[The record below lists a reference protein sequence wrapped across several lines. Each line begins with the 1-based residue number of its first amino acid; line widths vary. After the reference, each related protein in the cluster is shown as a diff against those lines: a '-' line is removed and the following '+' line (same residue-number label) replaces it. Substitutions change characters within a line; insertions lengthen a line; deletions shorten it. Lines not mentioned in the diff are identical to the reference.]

1 MSEPKIAKWVHG
13 DELMEKWK
21 VDEYELVRLCNEEK
35 LSLYSADKLEVMGPI
50 TNTVFISHIHGSLKN
65 FFKSHWFSLEDIERI
80 EREQKAKV
88 PIKKLRPNQ
97 RHKEAVRDVA
107 EKLWKINPKITIVK
121 MATRDEIRKVCEG
134 RVYSANTIRN
144 WTKDLCP
151 DRHHGRRPKSKI
163 FKN

>member
-1 MSEPKIAKWVHG
+1 MSQSENGKWVHG

-21 VDEYELVRLCNEEK
+21 VDEDELVRLCNEGK
-35 LSLYSADKLEVMGPI
+35 LPLYSAHNFEAMGTI
-50 TNTVFISHIHGSLKN
+50 TNPVFIRHNHGSLKN

-97 RHKEAVRDVA
+97 RHKEAVRDA
-107 EKLWKINPKITIVK
+107 AKKLWKINPKITIEK
-121 MATRDEIRKVCEG
+121 MASRIEIKKVCEG
-134 RVYSANTIRN
+134 RDYTPKTIRT

-151 DRHHGRRPKSKI
+151 DNRPGRRPKAKI
-163 FKN
+163 FKI